1 MGVHTAKDL
10 ADTDPMA
17 LQSKSIKNLEQR
29 MENLPPESLRYR
41 VLECAK
47 QFKSSWIELGQHL
60 YAVYKDKHYREWGY
74 ATFEFYC
81 AKEIGVRQQTAV
93 KLLKSYYF
101 LEKEE
106 PEYLKGRNED
116 KPAGVP
122 SFESV
127 NALRLAKQS
136 DRISEKDYGKIREDV
151 LEKGS
156 EPSEVKKKIKYF
168 LKPVTQKEVSEADLK
183 SDAAKKMIAY
193 LENSLGSLTNLSFPN
208 KVLKKIEEL
217 LELLQGYK

>member
-1 MGVHTAKDL
+1 M
-10 ADTDPMA
+10 
-17 LQSKSIKNLEQR
+17 
-29 MENLPPESLRYR
+29 
-41 VLECAK
+41 
-47 QFKSSWIELGQHL
+47 
-60 YAVYKDKHYREWGY
+60 
-74 ATFEFYC
+74 
-81 AKEIGVRQQTAV
+81 
-93 KLLKSYYF
+93 
-101 LEKEE
+101 
-106 PEYLKGRNED
+106 
-116 KPAGVP
+116 
-122 SFESV
+122 